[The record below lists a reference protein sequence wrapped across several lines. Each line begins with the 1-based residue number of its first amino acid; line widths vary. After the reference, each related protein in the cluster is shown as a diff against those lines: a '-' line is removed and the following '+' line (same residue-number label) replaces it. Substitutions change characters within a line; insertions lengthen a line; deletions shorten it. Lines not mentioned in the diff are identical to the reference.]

1 MPRDAVRPQCF
12 ATPGDARHIEET
24 VRNQVP
30 TMPDRATNPGP
41 HDHPPLHGRVVAQ
54 LRQAI
59 LCGRLKPGERLIE
72 ERLAENL
79 GVSRNPVREAI
90 RALASEGLV
99 EVTARRGASVLK
111 LTAQE
116 ARETIEVRALLEGHN
131 ARLAARH
138 RDDAIIRR
146 IEKVLG
152 KGTRAVAAGRFDQLL
167 ALNQEFHRE
176 LHAAGRNTVL
186 GDIVQKLRERT
197 AMLFSPT
204 DPARQSRSWQEHAAI
219 LRAVID
225 GDERAAAA
233 LAAEHVMRAGADY
246 LFGVSGDEIGMA
258 VSLPPRLATADP
270 PFPRRGGAP
279 RVHGRNRK
287 P

>member
-1 MPRDAVRPQCF
+1 MAAASVSCRMDGVAASWYLPRPQ
-12 ATPGDARHIEET
+12 
-24 VRNQVP
+24 QVLE
-30 TMPDRATNPGP
+30 MLDRANSRPRLSD
-41 HDHPPLHGRVVAQ
+41 DHPPLHGRVVAQ

-59 LCGRLKPGERLIE
+59 LTGELKPGERLIE
-72 ERLAENL
+72 ERLAAGL

-111 LTAQE
+111 LTEQE

-138 RDDAIIRR
+138 RDKETIRR
-146 IEKVLG
+146 IERVLSR
-152 KGTRAVAAGRFDQLL
+152 GTRAVVAGRFDQLL
-167 ALNQEFHRE
+167 DLNQEFHRE
-176 LHAAGRNTVL
+176 LYAAGQNTVL

-197 AMLFSPT
+197 AMLFAPS

-225 GDERAAAA
+225 GDERAAST

-246 LFGVSGDEIGMA
+246 LLGLDAAEMN
-258 VSLPPRLATADP
+258 LPTPLAAAATAAEPRSPRRLASRPVA
-270 PFPRRGGAP
+270 RKRGP
-279 RVHGRNRK
+279 
-287 P
+287 

>member
-1 MPRDAVRPQCF
+1 ML
-12 ATPGDARHIEET
+12 
-24 VRNQVP
+24 
-30 TMPDRATNPGP
+30 DRATSRPRPGD
-41 HDHPPLHGRVVAQ
+41 DHPPLHGRVVAE

-59 LCGRLKPGERLIE
+59 LSGQLKPGERLVE
-72 ERLAENL
+72 ERLAEGL

-111 LTAQE
+111 LTEQE

-138 RDDAIIRR
+138 RDKEIIRR
-146 IEKVLG
+146 IEKVLNR
-152 KGTRAVAAGRFDQLL
+152 GTRAVTAGRFDQLL
-167 ALNQEFHRE
+167 ELNQEFHRE
-176 LHAAGRNTVL
+176 LYAAGRNTVL

-197 AMLFSPT
+197 AMLFAPMEPS
-204 DPARQSRSWQEHAAI
+204 RQARSWQDHAAI

-225 GDERAAAA
+225 GDERAAAS

-246 LFGVSGDEIGMA
+246 LLGLKASELGLSD
-258 VSLPPRLATADP
+258 LLDRLQE
-270 PFPRRGGAP
+270 RGTDVP
-279 RVHGRNRK
+279 HKRTGRKRK
-287 P
+287 REA